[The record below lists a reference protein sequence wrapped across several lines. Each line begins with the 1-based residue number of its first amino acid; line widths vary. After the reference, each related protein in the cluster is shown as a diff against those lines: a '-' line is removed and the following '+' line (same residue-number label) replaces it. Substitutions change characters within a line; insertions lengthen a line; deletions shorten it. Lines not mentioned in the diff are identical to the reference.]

1 MKTHL
6 HSITFVE
13 ERNNTVTFET
23 NKTNKCEENVKLRL
37 LTYEHLLICYNIGK
51 KNIQIFKPYPER
63 DIRGREPR

>member
-13 ERNNTVTFET
+13 EWNNTVTFET

-37 LTYEHLLICYNIGK
+37 LTYEHLLIYYNISMK
-51 KNIQIFKPYPER
+51 YISTIKPYPER
-63 DIRGREPR
+63 DIRDGEL